1 MPAWRP
7 RRSRHCGNQIWSAG
21 NSARPPRRRGNRAA
35 FGAIAVAVLLGL
47 IYPLLGASMLLALL
61 VDAVVPQRWHERFG
75 L

>member
-1 MPAWRP
+1 MPRG
-7 RRSRHCGNQIWSAG
+7 RLRSPLLKSNQMIRE
-21 NSARPPRRRGNRAA
+21 NSCAVPRRRGNRAA